1 VTSYFQ
7 YCPIA
12 RGAEIFAERWTPL
25 IIRNLSLG
33 CRTFTEI
40 LEGAPGMSKTL
51 LTTRLRGLERYEIV
65 ERRARTNG
73 RGATYHLTPAGAEL
87 VDVATALGNWG
98 ARWLEVAPEHLGP
111 HIVLWSVA
119 RLADL
124 TTVPRPRLV
133 VRFDLTDLKRQN
145 RYWLRLEPT
154 NAEVCLLNPGHGED
168 VVVSTTS
175 EWLAKWHMGHVSMT
189 AARRRGLIDVTGPAR
204 LVRVLS
210 TLGLSQFHEV
220 SRRTAPDRAL
230 STVAERRR

>member
-1 VTSYFQ
+1 VRTYGQ

-51 LTTRLRGLERYEIV
+51 LTTRLRGLERYGV
-65 ERRARTNG
+65 VARQPRSSG
-73 RGATYHLTPAGAEL
+73 RGSTYHLTPAGLEL
-87 VDVATALGNWG
+87 VDVCTALGNWG
-98 ARWLEVAPEHLGP
+98 ARWLEVAPQHLGP

-124 TTVPRPRLV
+124 TTVPPPRMV

-145 RYWLRLEPT
+145 RYWLLLEPT
-154 NAEVCLLNPGHGED
+154 NAEVCLLHPGHPED
-168 VVVSTTS
+168 LVMATTS
-175 EWLAKWHMGHVSMT
+175 EWLAKWHMGHVSLT
-189 AARRRGLIDVTGPAR
+189 TARRRGLIDVAGPTR
-204 LVRVLS
+204 LVRVLA
-210 TLGLSQFHEV
+210 TLGLSQFAG
-220 SRRTAPDRAL
+220 RPK
-230 STVAERRR
+230 STVEAQAR